1 MKKIV
6 PLSCIFMLVVVLIE
20 LNITPKVEDITTIE
34 TTPETIV
41 SISEPASETFTTIE
55 SEVVE
60 PEVVE
65 PEVVESE
72 LEVTTIPTMI
82 EIVTEVETAT
92 IKVDL
97 TCISEPDI
105 EALAKMAAGEGGYLP
120 DEEIRYI
127 YWTVFHRVN
136 EGRWV
141 GGNSNTIVNVINH
154 PGQFVGKNGGN
165 NWASGSEDF
174 KEHLRQLAREE
185 YQKWV
190 SGEMCPENAYAVTES
205 ARYGYNSFTGDGSH
219 NWFTKK

>member
-1 MKKIV
+1 
-6 PLSCIFMLVVVLIE
+6 MLVIVLIE
-20 LNITPKVEDITTIE
+20 LNITSKTEPQIEVPATSETITTYTE
-34 TTPETIV
+34 TTPEITTTCI
-41 SISEPASETFTTIE
+41 ETTVVVIESTTI
-55 SEVVE
+55 S
-60 PEVVE
+60 
-65 PEVVESE
+65 
-72 LEVTTIPTMI
+72 TTISTTVST
-82 EIVTEVETAT
+82 VTEIETT
-92 IKVDL
+92 SIKIDS

-141 GGNSNTIVNVINH
+141 GSNPNTIVNVINH
-154 PGQFVGKNGGN
+154 PGQFAGKSGGN

-190 SGEMCPENAYAVTES
+190 AGEMCPENAYAITES

-219 NWFTKK
+219 NWFTKR

>member
-20 LNITPKVEDITTIE
+20 LNITSKVEDITTIE
-34 TTPETIV
+34 TTPETMV
-41 SISEPASETFTTIE
+41 SISEPVSETFTEPASETFTAIE

-60 PEVVE
+60 P
-65 PEVVESE
+65 E
-72 LEVTTIPTMI
+72 LEVTTIPTMA

-190 SGEMCPENAYAVTES
+190 SGEMCPENVYAVTES

>member
-1 MKKIV
+1 
-6 PLSCIFMLVVVLIE
+6 MLVVVLIE
-20 LNITPKVEDITTIE
+20 LNITSKVEDITTIE

-41 SISEPASETFTTIE
+41 SISEPVSETFTAIE

-60 PEVVE
+60 PE
-65 PEVVESE
+65 
-72 LEVTTIPTMI
+72 LEVITIPTMA

-190 SGEMCPENAYAVTES
+190 SGEMCPENAYTVTES

>member
-20 LNITPKVEDITTIE
+20 LNITSKVEDITTIE

-41 SISEPASETFTTIE
+41 SISEPVSETFTAIE

-60 PEVVE
+60 P
-65 PEVVESE
+65 E
-72 LEVTTIPTMI
+72 LEVTTIPTMA

-120 DEEIRYI
+120 DEEIQYI

>member
-20 LNITPKVEDITTIE
+20 LNITSKVEDITTIE

-41 SISEPASETFTTIE
+41 SISEPVSETFTEPVSETFTAIE

-60 PEVVE
+60 PE
-65 PEVVESE
+65 
-72 LEVTTIPTMI
+72 LEVITIPTMA

>member
-60 PEVVE
+60 P
-65 PEVVESE
+65 E

-154 PGQFVGKNGGN
+154 SGQFVGKNGGN